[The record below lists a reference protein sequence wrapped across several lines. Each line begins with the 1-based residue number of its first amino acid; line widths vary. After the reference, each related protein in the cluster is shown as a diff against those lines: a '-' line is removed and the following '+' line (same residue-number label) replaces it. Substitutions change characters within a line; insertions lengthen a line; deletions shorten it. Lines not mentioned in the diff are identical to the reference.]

1 MNSSRKSFTS
11 TEAQAMNY
19 HFDFSF
25 LTGSFRPLL
34 SGLRVTLELAIAA
47 NIIGVVCGFLLCL
60 LAMSRLAVVRLPAQ
74 LFIEF
79 FRCTPALLQIVWF
92 FYCIPMLL
100 DVFVD
105 PITMGVLALGLNLT
119 AFNAEA
125 YRAGVQA
132 VPKEHLDAC
141 VALGLRPWQRTV
153 YVVLP
158 QALRNAM
165 PVLMTN
171 GIGTLQ
177 QSALVAIVAVADL
190 MYVGKSLATE
200 AYRPLETYSIVALIY
215 FALSLPIAKLVHIV
229 ERRQDAAVSR

>member
-1 MNSSRKSFTS
+1 MGY
-11 TEAQAMNY
+11 Q
-19 HFDFSF
+19 FDFSF
-25 LTGSFRPLL
+25 LKGSTAVLL
-34 SGLRVTLELAIAA
+34 QGLKVTLELALAA
-47 NIIGVVCGFLLCL
+47 NVMGLVCGFLLCL
-60 LAMSRLAVVRLPAQ
+60 MVMSRWQIVRWPAQ

-92 FYCIPMLL
+92 FYCIPMMV
-100 DVFVD
+100 DFFID
-105 PITMGVLALGLNLT
+105 PIAMGVLALGLNLT

-132 VPKEHLDAC
+132 VPKEHLDASI
-141 VALGLRPWQRTV
+141 ALGLKSWQRTV
-153 YVVLP
+153 FVVLP
-158 QALRNAM
+158 QALRSAL

-190 MYVGKSLATE
+190 MYVAKSLATE

-215 FALSLPIAKLVHIV
+215 FALSLPVSRLVHMI
-229 ERRQDAAVSR
+229 ERRQDAAVTR

>member
-1 MNSSRKSFTS
+1 
-11 TEAQAMNY
+11 MNY
-19 HFDFSF
+19 QFDFHF
-25 LTGSFRPLL
+25 L
-34 SGLRVTLELAIAA
+34 SGSLPALLDGLKVTLELALVA
-47 NIIGVVCGFLLCL
+47 NLIGLTCGFLLCL
-60 LAMSRLAVVRLPAQ
+60 MTLSRWFFIRWPAQ

-92 FYCIPMLL
+92 FYCVPMLF

-105 PITMGVLALGLNLT
+105 PITMGFLALGLNLT

-132 VPKEHLDAC
+132 VPREHLDAC
-141 VALGLRPWQRTV
+141 VALGLRAWQRTV
-153 YVVLP
+153 YVILP
-158 QALRNAM
+158 QSLRSAL
-165 PVLMTN
+165 PVLITN

-200 AYRPLETYSIVALIY
+200 TYRPLETYTLIALIY
-215 FALSLPIAKLVHIV
+215 FAMSLPVGQLVQWF
-229 ERRQDAAVSR
+229 ERRQELAAQR

>member
-1 MNSSRKSFTS
+1 
-11 TEAQAMNY
+11 MNY

-25 LTGSFRPLL
+25 LSGSLSALL
-34 SGLRVTLELAIAA
+34 GGLRVTIELAIAS
-47 NIIGVVCGFLLCL
+47 NLMGLVLGFLLCL
-60 LAMSRLAVVRLPAQ
+60 LVMSRWAIVRWPAQ

-92 FYCIPMLL
+92 FYCIPMML
-100 DVFVD
+100 DVFID
-105 PITMGVLALGLNLT
+105 PISMGVLALGLNLT

-132 VPKEHLDAC
+132 VPKEHLDAS

-158 QALRNAM
+158 QALRNAT
-165 PVLMTN
+165 PVLVTN
-171 GIGTLQ
+171 GIGSLQ

-215 FALSLPIAKLVHIV
+215 FALSLLIGKSARVI
-229 ERRQDAAVSR
+229 ERRQDAAGH